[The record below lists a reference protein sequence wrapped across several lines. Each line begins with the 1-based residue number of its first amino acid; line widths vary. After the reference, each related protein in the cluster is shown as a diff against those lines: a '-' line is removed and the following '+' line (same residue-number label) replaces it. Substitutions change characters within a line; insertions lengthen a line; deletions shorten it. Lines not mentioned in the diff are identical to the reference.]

1 MHIERIDLNKIR
13 QEKYITSLESLE
25 VGDSIFCEEFNQA
38 QSSGTFLQL
47 SGAEKKHRDVPE
59 AKSIRG
65 SWQPG
70 HEKF

>member
-38 QSSGTFLQL
+38 QSMRVL
-47 SGAEKKHRDVPE
+47 SYYL
-59 AKSIRG
+59 IRSRSLNWG
-65 SWQPG
+65 FTMRKMDRGWRLIRI
-70 HEKF
+70 K

>member
-38 QSSGTFLQL
+38 QSIRVL
-47 SGAEKKHRDVPE
+47 SYYL
-59 AKSIRG
+59 IRSRNLNWG
-65 SWQPG
+65 FTMRKMDRGWRLIRI
-70 HEKF
+70 K